1 MLLISALAYNFFDS
15 NSRKDRTIC
24 VNACVIGLFQAA
36 LQAWERD
43 EMNDG
48 SMREF
53 LFQCLKWQCTVSQWK
68 QKQKMQMAGCAMC
81 VYTVNKKLAMMSL
94 TVSCPISCRPCRSW
108 RRSSVSCSLSMRCA
122 LRRRKT
128 DFSMSSIRLDVLTAN
143 ID

>member
-53 LFQCLKWQCTVSQWK
+53 LF
-68 QKQKMQMAGCAMC
+68 
-81 VYTVNKKLAMMSL
+81 
-94 TVSCPISCRPCRSW
+94 
-108 RRSSVSCSLSMRCA
+108 
-122 LRRRKT
+122 
-128 DFSMSSIRLDVLTAN
+128 
-143 ID
+143 